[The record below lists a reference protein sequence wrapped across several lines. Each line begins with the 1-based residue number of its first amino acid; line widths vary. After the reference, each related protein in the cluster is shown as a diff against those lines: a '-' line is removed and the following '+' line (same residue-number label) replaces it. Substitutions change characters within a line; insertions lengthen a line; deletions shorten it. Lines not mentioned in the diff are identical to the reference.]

1 MFCTCWFLTFYFPK
15 YRPQIFR
22 TRRKRRRDDA
32 AGQIFFRNE
41 TSMLLLES
49 RSLHKHIKNFDKLY
63 NFFLLQTLIQSFQGF
78 LSFLP
83 FSPSLSPSLPSLPSS
98 FTSFLF
104 LRSGGEDATPLLAA
118 IYKYKTKGTF
128 PLWICLLD
136 CLLFNWS
143 LGKSLEFF

>member
-63 NFFLLQTLIQSFQGF
+63 NFFSSPNFDPVFSRFSFFSSFLSLSLSFSSFPPLF
-78 LSFLP
+78 LSFFP
-83 FSPSLSPSLPSLPSS
+83 F
-98 FTSFLF
+98 FWGVVE
-104 LRSGGEDATPLLAA
+104 RRQPL
-118 IYKYKTKGTF
+118 
-128 PLWICLLD
+128 CLL
-136 CLLFNWS
+136 LFRS
-143 LGKSLEFF
+143 TKPKEPFHCGFAF

>member
-98 FTSFLF
+98 FPSFLF
-104 LRSGGEDATPLLAA
+104 FGEWWRGGNPFACCYLEVQNQRNLSIVDLP
-118 IYKYKTKGTF
+118 F
-128 PLWICLLD
+128 R
-136 CLLFNWS
+136 LFA
-143 LGKSLEFF
+143 F